1 MREIQLT
8 QGYVALV
15 SDKDYKRVSQY
26 KWSAM
31 RTRKTVYAQR
41 AVKVEKNKWKI
52 ELMHRF
58 ILGVTDP
65 AVQIDHEDRNGL
77 HNWRR
82 NIRRATHSQNMMNRG
97 KQCNNTS
104 GETGVRWSKGR
115 WVAEIKTDGKTRYLG
130 SFNSK
135 AQAVRVR
142 REAAVKFHGEFRSSL
157 CHSNQH

>member
-1 MREIQLT
+1 VKEIQLS

-15 SDKDYKRVSQY
+15 SDRDYPRVRKL

-31 RTRKTVYAQR
+31 RTRKTIYAQHGI
-41 AVKVEKNKWKI
+41 KVAKNKWKI

-65 AVQIDHEDRNGL
+65 KVQIDHEDRNGL

-104 GETGVRWSKGR
+104 GETGVRWVKGR
-115 WVAEIKTDGKTRYLG
+115 WRAEIKVNRKVKSLGCFLSKT
-130 SFNSK
+130 
-135 AQAVRVR
+135 QAVKAR
-142 REAAVKFHGEFRSSL
+142 RKAAVKFHGEFRSS
-157 CHSNQH
+157 